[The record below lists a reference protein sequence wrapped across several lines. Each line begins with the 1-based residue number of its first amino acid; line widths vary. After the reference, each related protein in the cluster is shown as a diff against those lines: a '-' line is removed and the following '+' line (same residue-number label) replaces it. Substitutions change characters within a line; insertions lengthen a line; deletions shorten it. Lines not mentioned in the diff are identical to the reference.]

1 MTAKIYHNPRC
12 GKSRDTLKLL
22 AERGIP
28 VEIIEYLKNP
38 PSAEELAVILE
49 KLTLEP
55 RDLMR
60 KKESIYK
67 ELNLGNTELD
77 RATLIAAMVNNP
89 ILIER
94 PIVLFADKAAL
105 GRPPEAVLTIL

>member
-22 AERGIP
+22 ETRGLT
-28 VEIIEYLKNP
+28 VEIVEYLKNP
-38 PSAEELAVILE
+38 PSAEELGIILE
-49 KLTLEP
+49 KLAVEP

-60 KKESIYK
+60 KKEAIYK

-77 RATLIAAMVNNP
+77 RTTLIATMVNNP

-94 PIVLFADKAAL
+94 PIVLFANKAAL